1 MLFQVLRNINRMH
14 YRPITNKN
22 QHGSTY
28 TAQAMEHALK
38 EIFTAEA
45 GWRNGTT
52 GGAEPVKV
60 KIRLRLDT
68 AATVNLCS
76 CQLSLDKHYTTA

>member
-1 MLFQVLRNINRMH
+1 
-14 YRPITNKN
+14 
-22 QHGSTY
+22 
-28 TAQAMEHALK
+28 MEHALK

-76 CQLSLDKHYTTA
+76 CQISLDKHYTIA

>member
-60 KIRLRLDT
+60 KIIMIFVKKLLNNILYLKFRFE
-68 AATVNLCS
+68 
-76 CQLSLDKHYTTA
+76 QK

>member
-1 MLFQVLRNINRMH
+1 
-14 YRPITNKN
+14 
-22 QHGSTY
+22 
-28 TAQAMEHALK
+28 MEHALK

-60 KIRLRLDT
+60 KIIMIF
-68 AATVNLCS
+68 
-76 CQLSLDKHYTTA
+76 QEIPEQ

>member
-1 MLFQVLRNINRMH
+1 MLIQVLRNINRMH

-60 KIRLRLDT
+60 KIIMKSVKKFPNKTFYIKFRFE
-68 AATVNLCS
+68 
-76 CQLSLDKHYTTA
+76 QK